1 MKKPLPK
8 LLSAAAVLL
17 ALGILCLGPFPWS
30 GSAAAD
36 LTAALEAIHGPAYSG
51 REILAAGEDGAP
63 VALREDLTFS
73 IESSSPVVPRNWLA
87 GLLGLERIYVCR
99 AIFTRSP
106 AGADGGPVQ
115 TQRWTYPG
123 LVVAGPGSSLRARL
137 VPAEAA
143 CTFPQGLDLFEL
155 PALA

>member
-51 REILAAGEDGAP
+51 REILTAGEDGAP

-87 GLLGLERIYVCR
+87 GLLGLERTYVCR

-106 AGADGGPVQ
+106 AGADGSPVQ
-115 TQRWTYPG
+115 TQVWTYPG
-123 LVVAGPGSSLRARL
+123 LDDADPGSSLRARL
-137 VPAEAA
+137 VTEEAV
-143 CTFPQGLDLFEL
+143 CTYPEGRDLFEL